1 MVQNNPNIAII
12 VWADAEI
19 IALWEPILPGMH
31 RKYFGELPQKTFF
44 ARVYWAL

>member
-12 VWADAEI
+12 VCADAEI
-19 IALWEPILPGMH
+19 IALWEPVLPGLS